1 MSAHVR
7 APCARSRAHPFFAGF
22 CGCRFLT
29 RSCAFRI
36 LARALTHAASLRA
49 PSLHVM
55 NMQTDFGNVHDVQ
68 FHNSYV
74 HVKSLQIKIRFDMN
88 SADQCAL
95 IEVMTAIENA
105 LNLLNSAVSST
116 YSIKLFPVKWQ
127 SIRTKLKKL
136 HFELAMANNGGCRG
150 ISPLTKLLEAISF
163 TAQDADLLARHC
175 TDGFFNGGKLLMNSN
190 LDVMAAKLEV
200 HIKQLCEIYS
210 SGLMNSRA
218 IVLSKPRVGAKREDM
233 KLYVKDLFSRIRI
246 GELEMRLRALA
257 ALNEVLQEDEMYV
270 RDITDEE
277 VDGVSVL
284 VNILEFRD
292 MCIKEEA
299 LQAVSV
305 ISGFNSYRGM
315 LVNAGVVPQLIQI
328 LEREALKNLTENCS
342 NSWLVSSQG
351 GVMPLLKICRD
362 NEGGACKLVSLAC
375 GVLKNI
381 SGVDEIKRFMVE
393 EGVVR
398 VLLKLLRSKDD
409 EAAKIQAMEFLYKLA
424 SEDEAVKQEVVT
436 EEMLES
442 LLAVM
447 NPDKLYSWK
456 AREITL
462 RAIEGLC
469 FSSSVA
475 VHYLLNSG
483 FLHQIHFFLRKG
495 EKLDQETAL
504 KTAFKFCRASEEVKK
519 AMGRMG
525 FMAEFMRLLEAK
537 SCDARE
543 IAAESICSLMSV
555 QKNRRRFIEEQEN
568 INRVLRLL
576 DSEEAGNSATKKLLL
591 SVLMS
596 ITDFNAGRKMI
607 GASTYVK
614 NLEKLVESDLADA
627 KKIMKRISSNRFRSI
642 LRVIWTS

>member
-1 MSAHVR
+1 MA
-7 APCARSRAHPFFAGF
+7 
-22 CGCRFLT
+22 
-29 RSCAFRI
+29 
-36 LARALTHAASLRA
+36 
-49 PSLHVM
+49 
-55 NMQTDFGNVHDVQ
+55 
-68 FHNSYV
+68 
-74 HVKSLQIKIRFDMN
+74 
-88 SADQCAL
+88 
-95 IEVMTAIENA
+95 AIEHA

-116 YSIKLFPVKWQ
+116 YSIKLFPSKWQ

-150 ISPLTKLLEAISF
+150 ISPLTKLLEAISS

-200 HIKQLCEIYS
+200 HIKQLCDIYS
-210 SGLMNSRA
+210 SGVLMNSRA
-218 IVLSKPRVGAKREDM
+218 IVLSKPRVGANREDM

-246 GELEMRLRALA
+246 GELEMRLLALA

-270 RDITDEE
+270 RAITDEA

-299 LQAVSV
+299 LRAVSV
-305 ISGFNSYRGM
+305 ISGFISYRGM

-328 LEREALKNLTENCS
+328 LDRGSLVAKERSAQALKNLTENCS

-351 GVMPLLKICRD
+351 GVLPLLKICRD
-362 NEGGACKLVSLAC
+362 DEGGACELVSLAC

-393 EGVVR
+393 EGVVA

-409 EAAKIQAMEFLYKLA
+409 EVAKIQAMEFLYKLA
-424 SEDEAVKQEVVT
+424 SEDEAIKQEVVT

-519 AMGRMG
+519 AMGGMG

-596 ITDFNAGRKMI
+596 ITDGSAGRKMI

-614 NLEKLVESDLADA
+614 NLEKLVESDLTDA
-627 KKIMKRISSNRFRSI
+627 KKIMKRISSNRFRSM